1 MLEPGQSMNL
11 TRIIQEALNNS
22 RKYAKAREFIISFRL
37 ENQKLYVSLVDDGKG
52 MDLDQ
57 AINKG
62 NGIKN
67 MSHRAEEMDAKFQI
81 KSEGASGVEIEMSF
95 EVKIP

>member
-1 MLEPGQSMNL
+1 
-11 TRIIQEALNNS
+11 
-22 RKYAKAREFIISFRL
+22 
-37 ENQKLYVSLVDDGKG
+37 

-81 KSEGASGVEIEMSF
+81 KSDGASGVEIEMSF